1 MINATRLVPLTLILL
16 AGAGTMLATSA
27 QDRTL
32 QPGQPTQGKVW
43 IQNRGEN
50 EAVPVIIQNAPSGL
64 PLQVQVTGSS
74 IVTTA
79 LGSVVDARLTRQP
92 WEYRNVTIAA
102 GQDAAAALNAVG
114 MEGWETT
121 GIVLPEQG
129 RTVVV
134 LKRPSR

>member
-1 MINATRLVPLTLILL
+1 MINATRWIPLTLILL
-16 AGAGTMLATSA
+16 AGAATMLTTSA

-43 IQNRGEN
+43 IQNRGDN
-50 EAVPVIIQNAPSGL
+50 EAVPVIIQNGLSGL

-79 LGSVVDARLTRQP
+79 SGSVVDARLTRQS
-92 WEYRNVTIAA
+92 WEYRNVPIAA
-102 GQDAAAALNAVG
+102 GQDAAAALNAAGV
-114 MEGWETT
+114 EGWETT

-134 LKRPSR
+134 LKRPAR